1 MGESGD
7 FLRLVGRANEMNFL
21 TAAFEDA
28 RRGKTVAVLA
38 GGESGV
44 GKTRLV
50 TEFTSA
56 VAGDDAIVL
65 SGAAIDLADAPPF
78 WPVTDALRKL
88 LRGPARD
95 WAGEFFAGWGEQ
107 LDRILMRPGSAAR
120 NEADV
125 TGLPALE
132 LLFQVVARL
141 AARAP
146 LVLVIEDLQW
156 ADRSTRDLIVY
167 LLANVIDEPILVLVT
182 YRSDTLVAGHP
193 LRALLPEFRRDR
205 RARFLDVMPL
215 DRTAIAEMVAD
226 AFGRQADPE
235 LIELIW
241 SRCEGNAFAAEEA
254 VHAVQSGDGAALPLT
269 VRQLVLSRVEALPA
283 VAGQVVRAVAV
294 SGEPMSHR
302 LLTAVVDLVETALID
317 GVRAAIEASVLAVD
331 PASQGYVLRHSLIKE
346 VVADDLLP
354 GERIRLHRRIA
365 GALSRHGE
373 ISDEHV
379 VARQAHHW
387 DQAGDYPRALAAA
400 IAAATE
406 AERVFG
412 FAEAHRL
419 WCRAL
424 ELHGRLGAA
433 AAGPDRAELLK
444 RAAEAA
450 HLAGEQDEA
459 AQFMKEL
466 LEQSPAQGALETAS
480 LYQRLGRYLL
490 AGGHG
495 RQAVTA
501 YEQAAAVLPGDAAA
515 ADRAGQM
522 AGHAHALLL
531 AGEYGRSKAEAER
544 ALDLARRAGASHVQA
559 PLLATLGFS
568 LAYLES
574 PAAGLDAMNQGLRLA
589 EESAQPGDIGQAFVH
604 LASLLSGPLNEL
616 AEGVEWCRRGA
627 RRMNALGLG
636 RTYGVTLLTLAA
648 NGLFRL
654 GKWDD
659 AELAVGEAMAL
670 RPTGTQGIELRLA
683 RCRLLVGRGDFDMA
697 ERDLEAIDLLS
708 AETAGS
714 RYRVPLLT
722 LRAGLEMFRGRP
734 DLARGTVSAGLRT
747 AAAGSDDV
755 WVIAPLV
762 WHGMRAEAELAE
774 RNATK
779 ATETPELRQL
789 RDSRRRLTEQA
800 AKAAPAVQNA
810 VTGYL
815 ALYAAE
821 ESRLAG
827 APDPGAWSA
836 SVAAWERHGHPYPA
850 AYAWFRLADALLS
863 RRSRAAG
870 AATALAQA
878 HAAAHRLGARPLLG
892 QIEDLAARARITLPS
907 QDAAAH
913 PAVQAV
919 NPAAGPRAIGVT
931 AAMAQSAPLSFPLP
945 ALTARELDVLTELA
959 EGLTTRQIA
968 NRLFISEKTVSVHIS
983 HILAKLGVR
992 SRVQAI
998 AALHRSRTAAG

>member
-1 MGESGD
+1 MGGSGD
-7 FLRLVGRANEMNFL
+7 FLRLVGRDDEMNFL
-21 TAAFEDA
+21 AGAFNDA
-28 RRGKTVAVLA
+28 RQGKTVAVVV

-50 TEFTSA
+50 SEFTA
-56 VAGDDAIVL
+56 TAAGDDAIVL

-78 WPVTDALRKL
+78 WPVTDAMRKL

-107 LDRILMRPGSAAR
+107 LERILMRPGSADR
-120 NEADV
+120 NESAV

-132 LLFQVVARL
+132 LLFQVVAGL

-146 LVLVIEDLQW
+146 LILVIEDLQW

-167 LLANVIDEPILVLVT
+167 LLANVIDEPILVVAT
-182 YRSDTLVAGHP
+182 YRSDALAPGHP

-205 RARFLDVMPL
+205 RVHFLDLMPL
-215 DRTAIAEMVAD
+215 DRAAIAEMVTD
-226 AFGRQADPE
+226 ALGRQADPP

-241 SRCEGNAFAAEEA
+241 SRCEGNAFVAGEA
-254 VHAVQSGDGAALPLT
+254 VHAVQGGDGAALPPTL
-269 VRQLVLSRVEALPA
+269 RQLVLSRVEALPA
-283 VAGQVVRAVAV
+283 AGGQVVRALAV
-294 SGEPMSHR
+294 SGEPMSHQ
-302 LLTAVVDLVETALID
+302 LLAAVVDLVEAVLID

-331 PASQGYVLRHSLIKE
+331 PASQGYMLRHNLIKE
-346 VVADDLLP
+346 VIAADLLP

-365 GALSRHGE
+365 GALSRCSEVIDG
-373 ISDEHV
+373 HV
-379 VARQAHHW
+379 VARQTRHW
-387 DQAGDYPRALAAA
+387 EQAGDYPRALAAA
-400 IAAATE
+400 VEAATQ

-412 FAEAHRL
+412 FAEAHQL

-424 ELHGRLGAA
+424 ELHGRLGPA

-450 HLAGEQDEA
+450 HLSGEQDEA
-459 AQFMKEL
+459 AHCMREL
-466 LEQSPAQGALETAS
+466 LEQSPALGALETAA

-490 AGGHG
+490 AGGRG
-495 RQAVTA
+495 RQAVEA
-501 YEQAAAVLPGDAAA
+501 YEQAAAILPADATA
-515 ADRAGQM
+515 ADRAGQL
-522 AGHAHALLL
+522 AGYAHALLL
-531 AGEYGRSKAEAER
+531 AGEYARSRAVGER
-544 ALDLARRAGASHVQA
+544 ALDLARAAGASHVQA
-559 PLLATLGFS
+559 SLLATLGFS

-589 EESAQPGDIGQAFVH
+589 EESAQPADIGQAFVH

-636 RTYGVTLLTLAA
+636 RTYGVTLLTQAA

-654 GKWDD
+654 GKWED
-659 AELAVGEAMAL
+659 AERAVGDAMLL
-670 RPTGTQGIELRLA
+670 RPTGTQSIELRLA
-683 RCRLLVGRGDFDMA
+683 RCRLLIGRGDFGRA
-697 ERDLEAIDLLS
+697 ELDLEAIDLLS

-722 LRAGLEMFRGRP
+722 LRAGLAMFRERP
-734 DLARGTVSAGLRT
+734 DLARRTVSVGLHT

-755 WVIAPLV
+755 WVIAPLI
-762 WHGMRAEAELAE
+762 WHGMRAEADLAE
-774 RNATK
+774 RNGTGTA
-779 ATETPELRQL
+779 ATPELRQL
-789 RDSRRRLTEQA
+789 RDSRRHLAEQA
-800 AKAAPAVQNA
+800 AKAAPAVQNT

-827 APDPGAWSA
+827 ASDPDAWSA
-836 SVAAWERHGHPYPA
+836 CVAAWERHGHPYPE
-850 AYAWFRLADALLS
+850 AYARFRLADALLS

-870 AATALAQA
+870 AATALAEA
-878 HAAAHRLGARPLLG
+878 HAAARRLGARPLLT
-892 QIEDLAARARITLPS
+892 QIEDLAARARITLPGH
-907 QDAAAH
+907 DATAHPGAAAE
-913 PAVQAV
+913 
-919 NPAAGPRAIGVT
+919 NPAAGQRAIGVE
-931 AAMAQSAPLSFPLP
+931 AAAAESGPLSFPLP

-998 AALHRSRTAAG
+998 AALHRSRAAVG